1 MTQKRDY
8 FVLSWNL
15 GAVLSALLPFL
26 TWLAAALLKGGDN
39 GEEQSSSWWSWGNGQ
54 QQERGPEDQQGK
66 GAIVFVY
73 IWSLLAFGLIVWYG
87 NAVFRNHAH
96 PLPLLSAL
104 VVFWNA
110 CLMCLL
116 LVCSLGVS
124 VFEWIY
130 VRMHAFELILF
141 HRLIMM
147 SDN

>member
-1 MTQKRDY
+1 MTQKCDY

-15 GAVLSALLPFL
+15 GAVLSALVPFL
-26 TWLAAALLKGGDN
+26 TWLAAALANGGDDAEEQSGDD

-87 NAVFRNHAH
+87 NAVFRNRAH

-110 CLMCLL
+110 SLMCLL

-124 VFEWIY
+124 AFEWFSTY
-130 VRMHAFELILF
+130 VCMPL
-141 HRLIMM
+141 
-147 SDN
+147 S

>member
-1 MTQKRDY
+1 MTQHRDY
-8 FVLSWNL
+8 FVLSWNV
-15 GAVLSALLPFL
+15 GAVSSVLLPFL
-26 TWLAAALLKGGDN
+26 TWLTAVLINGSNDE
-39 GEEQSSSWWSWGNGQ
+39 GEEQSSPWWSWGNGQ
-54 QQERGPEDQQGK
+54 QAERGPEDQQGK

-104 VVFWNA
+104 VVYCNA

-124 VFEWIY
+124 STLANGVSTT
-130 VRMHAFELILF
+130 RSLQ
-141 HRLIMM
+141 
-147 SDN
+147 N